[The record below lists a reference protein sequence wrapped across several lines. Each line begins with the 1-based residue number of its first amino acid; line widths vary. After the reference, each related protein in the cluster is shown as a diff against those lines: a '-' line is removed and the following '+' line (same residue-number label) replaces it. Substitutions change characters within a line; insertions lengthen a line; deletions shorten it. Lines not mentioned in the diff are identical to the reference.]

1 MTADAAPLAATRL
14 DPAMLKQAWVVL
26 DRAQPTPREDTLFR
40 GLGALVWAALTLTV
54 LYLGARLALWS
65 PSLTSAWT
73 ARAIAVLY
81 VAILPLLLLNARL
94 VRKLWRAIRAERM
107 HEPSLRAQVAAG
119 FRTRWRAQRL
129 VAIATFLL
137 SGLGLLV
144 GGLGLLGIVLELFPD
159 GQPMPANLTLWSV
172 AVAFGLSCLLI
183 RFIAR
188 GRQRIAAIN
197 DLRQRLLANQTSA
210 NESRLGPK
218 EYDAITR
225 IERAQITAD
234 RRRSVR
240 NSLKESLDQ
249 AFSLREHRAFREAK
263 VSLGPETLVSVQ
275 ACLDQIVAHPD
286 SGRKIADT
294 RGGPR
299 RVRVTA
305 TDLCVTFVVDQDAR
319 EIRVLSLDPADQD
332 ADGQP

>member
-1 MTADAAPLAATRL
+1 
-14 DPAMLKQAWVVL
+14 MLKQAWVVL
-26 DRAQPTPREDTLFR
+26 ERAQPTRREETLFR
-40 GLGALVWAALTLTV
+40 ALGALVWAALTLTV
-54 LYLGARLALWS
+54 LYLGARLALFS
-65 PSLTSAWT
+65 PSLTSGWV

-81 VAILPLLLLNARL
+81 GAILPLLLLNARL
-94 VRKLWRAIRAERM
+94 VRKLWSAIRAERM
-107 HEPSLRAQVAAG
+107 HEPSLRAQVTAG

-129 VAIATFLL
+129 VSIATFLL
-137 SGLGLLV
+137 SGVGLLV
-144 GGLGLLGIVLELFPD
+144 GGLGVLGIVLELFPD
-159 GQPMPANLTLWSV
+159 GQPVPANLTLWST

-197 DLRQRLLANQTSA
+197 ELRQRLLANQTA
-210 NESRLGPK
+210 GNESQLAPK

-240 NSLKESLDQ
+240 SSLKEPLDQ

-263 VSLGPETLVSVQ
+263 VPLGPETLVSVQ
-275 ACLDQIVAHPD
+275 ACLDQIVANPD
-286 SGRKIADT
+286 SGRGVVDT
-294 RGGPR
+294 PGRPR
-299 RVRVTA
+299 RVQVTG
-305 TDLCVTFVVDQDAR
+305 TDLHVTFVVDQDAR
-319 EIRVLSLDPADQD
+319 EIRVLSLDSGDHE